1 MRQGLL
7 SSFVE
12 SHTPAEDSDLVS
24 GERHAAVSLVPG
36 LRRVWWQQLSNHP
49 VCYYASGMLGFSLRK
64 NAKFCLKSFKVSDS
78 DSALDRSLR
87 FGQSI
92 ARFRVEGGHS

>member
-24 GERHAAVSLVPG
+24 GERHAAVSLIPG
-36 LRRVWWQQLSNHP
+36 LRVWWQQLSNHP
-49 VCYYASGMLGFSLRK
+49 VCYYALGMLGFSLRK
-64 NAKFCLKSFKVSDS
+64 NVKFCLKSFKDSDS

-87 FGQSI
+87 FGQSV
-92 ARFRVEGGHS
+92 AQFRVEGGQS